1 MIVKMRKVDILLY
14 HREQEKFLE
23 QLREKGVM
31 HITSEQPVDSP
42 AAQEMSSNV
51 QRAQRVVGALSKLQK
66 EKGVTTVSVS
76 SMAVPELL
84 TKFESCEAQRDRIDQ
99 ELATIKKDTI
109 ALEPWGNFD
118 PKAIKRLSEVGVKF
132 AFYTAPKKKFDLLDR
147 KELRIEVI
155 AERGTTVYF
164 VVVYRG
170 EAPEVAG
177 AELVRLPEIGPKEMA
192 AKAVALES
200 ERKEVLAKIEKMVG
214 SIPSIEKYRN
224 DQLNGLKYEEARLS
238 MTGAA
243 EGKILKLSGWVP
255 KQDEAKLVLFLQD
268 YPAYVEFRD
277 PGPDDN
283 VPVKLKNDK
292 FVRLFEPV
300 IGMYSLPAYKET
312 DYTCFIAPFFVAFY
326 GLCLNDVGYGMLIT
340 LIAIIAMIALNKK
353 ARPILMLGL
362 LLGVS
367 TMVCGL
373 LGNGFFGAPMFGTG
387 SIFGGADPSYA
398 VLSSYKEVVNG
409 VKTSKELYPTMS
421 LAILAGFIQLF
432 LGMGIKAYLKMRDEG
447 FFAGM
452 QPISSILMA
461 LGIVILG
468 AVGEAHK
475 TFDLGL
481 GFSTFTI
488 GNQQSFIDIG
498 TVLVKIGELRIG
510 LPFGI
515 GEILLGSGLAL
526 LLLFNSLDKAIYWRP
541 LMGLWELFNY
551 STGLL
556 SNVLSY
562 LRLFALGLAGGLLAA
577 AINQIGFMFITKTA
591 ADGATSIEMGPGI
604 VVTVLVLLIG
614 HTFNFGLS
622 GLGSFIHPLRLM
634 FVEFYGAVGFQGG
647 SKPFVPFAKIEK

>member
-23 QLREKGVM
+23 ELRGLGVV
-31 HITSEQPVDSP
+31 HITSEQSVDSP

-51 QRAQRVVGALSKLQK
+51 QRAQRVIGALSKLQR

-76 SMAVPELL
+76 PTAVPELISN
-84 TKFESCEAQRDRIDQ
+84 FEGCEAQRDRIDQ

-118 PKAIKRLSEVGVKF
+118 PKAIKRLSEVGVKM
-132 AFYTAPKKKFDLLDR
+132 AFYTAPQKKFALLDR

-155 AERGTTVYF
+155 AERGATVYF

-177 AELVRLPEIGPKEMA
+177 AELVRLPDIGPKEMA

-200 ERKEVLAKIEKMVG
+200 ERKEVLGKIERMVG
-214 SIPSIEKYRN
+214 SVPSIEKYRN
-224 DQLNGLKYEEARLS
+224 DQMNALKYEEARLS

-243 EGKILKLSGWVP
+243 DGKILKLSGWVP
-255 KQDEAKLVLFLQD
+255 KPNEAKLVIFLQE

-283 VPVKLKNDK
+283 VPVKLKNGK
-292 FVRLFEPV
+292 FSKLFEPV
-300 IGMYSLPAYKET
+300 IGMYSLPSYKEM
-312 DYTCFIAPFFVAFY
+312 DVTCFIAPFFVVFY
-326 GLCLNDVGYGMLIT
+326 GLCLNDVGYGLLIT
-340 LIAIIAMIALNKK
+340 VIATIAMLVMKK
-353 ARPILMLGL
+353 TARPILTLGL
-362 LLGVS
+362 LLGLS
-367 TMVCGL
+367 TIGCGL
-373 LGNGFFGAPMFGTG
+373 LGNGFFGASMFGEG
-387 SIFGGADPSYA
+387 SVFGGADPSFA
-398 VLSSYKEVVNG
+398 VLSSYKEVVDG
-409 VKTSKELYPTMS
+409 KVTDKELYPNMS

-432 LGMGIKAYLKMRDEG
+432 LGMGIKTYLKWRDEG

-468 AVGEAHK
+468 AKNDSFG
-475 TFDLGL
+475 LGL
-481 GFSTFTI
+481 GFETFSI
-488 GNQQSFIDIG
+488 GNQDKFIPIG
-498 TVLVKIGELRIG
+498 AALKAIGEMNVG
-510 LPFGI
+510 LPVGI
-515 GEILLGSGLAL
+515 GEICLVVGLAL
-526 LLLFNSLDKAIYWRP
+526 LLLFNSLDKAIFWRP
-541 LMGLWELFNY
+541 LTGLWELFNY

-577 AINQIGFMFITKTA
+577 AINQIAFMFITA
-591 ADGATSIEMGPGI
+591 EDGTVNPMSPG
-604 VVTVLVLLIG
+604 VALTVIILLVG

>member
-23 QLREKGVM
+23 ELRGLGVV

-51 QRAQRVVGALSKLQK
+51 QRAQRVVSALSKLQK
-66 EKGVTTVSVS
+66 EKGVTTISVS
-76 SMAVPELL
+76 HSAVPELL
-84 TKFESCEAQRDRIDQ
+84 SNFESCEAQRDRIDQ

-118 PKAIKRLSEVGVKF
+118 PKAIKRLSEVGVKI
-132 AFYTAPKKKFDLLDR
+132 AFYTAPQKKFALLDR
-147 KELRIEVI
+147 KELSIEVI

-164 VVVYRG
+164 AVVYRG
-170 EAPEVAG
+170 DAPEVAG

-192 AKAVALES
+192 AKKVALES
-200 ERKEVLAKIEKMVG
+200 ERREVLGKIEKMVG

-224 DQLNGLKYEEARLS
+224 DQINGLKYEEARLS

-255 KQDEAKLVLFLQD
+255 KPSEAKLVIFLQD

-277 PGPDDN
+277 PGPDEN

-292 FVRLFEPV
+292 FVKLFEPV

-340 LIAIIAMIALNKK
+340 LIAIIAMIVLNKK

-373 LGNGFFGAPMFGTG
+373 LGNGFFGASMFGTG
-387 SIFGGADPSYA
+387 SIFGGAEPSYA

-409 VKTSKELYPTMS
+409 QVTDRELYPTMS

-447 FFAGM
+447 FLAGM

-468 AVGEAHK
+468 AKNDSFG
-475 TFDLGL
+475 LGL
-481 GFSTFTI
+481 GFETFAI
-488 GNQQSFIDIG
+488 GNQDKFIPIG
-498 TVLVKIGELRIG
+498 AALKSIGMLDVG
-510 LPFGI
+510 LPVGI
-515 GEILLGSGLAL
+515 GEILLVIGLFL
-526 LLLFNSLDKAIYWRP
+526 LFFFNSLDKAIFWRP
-541 LMGLWELFNY
+541 LMGFWELFNY

-591 ADGATSIEMGPGI
+591 ADGTASVEMGPGI